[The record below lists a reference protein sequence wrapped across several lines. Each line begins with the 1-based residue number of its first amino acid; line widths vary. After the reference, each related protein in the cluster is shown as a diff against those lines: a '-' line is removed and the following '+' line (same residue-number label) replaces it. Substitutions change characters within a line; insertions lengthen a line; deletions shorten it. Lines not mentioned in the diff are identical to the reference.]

1 LISIEGMTKQTNSTM
16 TDPDVRGKLH
26 IVQVLLG
33 GYAAVSVLTLLAIV
47 VFSGNP
53 DVVTDAVW
61 IRGSILAVASLI
73 TFALGVSMAK
83 GSRSNYRRVRI
94 IALAQVVAVIVIEC
108 VPGAFPIWFKIE
120 NGVCG
125 ALLVIVVLLTF
136 ARTVR
141 STFAAR

>member
-1 LISIEGMTKQTNSTM
+1 MTKRTSPTV
-16 TDPDVRGKLH
+16 TDPDARAKLH
-26 IVQVLLG
+26 IAQVLLG

-53 DVVTDAVW
+53 DIVTDAVW
-61 IRGSILAVASLI
+61 IRGSIIAVASLI
-73 TFALGVSMAK
+73 TFAIGASMAK

-94 IALAQVVAVIVIEC
+94 IALAQVVAIVVIESI
-108 VPGAFPIWFKIE
+108 PGSFPVWFKIV

-125 ALLVIVVLLTF
+125 VLLVIVVLLTS

-141 STFAAR
+141 TAFAAR